1 MFLAPPVAI
10 TDFVLPRLP
19 VRLSYFP
26 SARIVGFTDPSV
38 SVAEFSYRGKML
50 PPTRTSPSGF
60 QARTMPSH
68 PPLRGSDAR
77 MARLS
82 RDTLTR
88 YATFFLSWSAC
99 AKKPWPEPF
108 ATPPKTPGARDWPAT
123 PPKRRGSCVPYTLQ
137 TFGLQVEPHS
147 VGRKPAFRWPSRSRA
162 FGMGSS
168 VSACPPWIRRP
179 IVARGD

>member
-1 MFLAPPVAI
+1 
-10 TDFVLPRLP
+10 
-19 VRLSYFP
+19 
-26 SARIVGFTDPSV
+26 
-38 SVAEFSYRGKML
+38 ML

-68 PPLRGSDAR
+68 LPLRGSDAR

-99 AKKPWPEPF
+99 AKKPWPE
-108 ATPPKTPGARDWPAT
+108 AARR
-123 PPKRRGSCVPYTLQ
+123 KRRRAARPQHPQNAGVAAYLIHYKPLACK
-137 TFGLQVEPHS
+137 VEPHS
-147 VGRKPAFRWPSRSRA
+147 VGRKPAFRWPIRSHA

-168 VSACPPWIRRP
+168 VSASPAVDPKTHRSERAIELLRSPHRGLSMFKVVPGPLTYRR
-179 IVARGD
+179 